1 MIRFIAVESSLIG
14 CLAILATISFLETAG
29 LPMSADA
36 RDGDVVCCQGLLQ
49 LELEIIVL
57 GVLTVCGGAVALYWL
72 FQRFG
77 TTRWTF
83 WLFTLISIGFQAPA
97 ILSHNS
103 IDWLPAQS
111 IPWLTTGLGASTVTV
126 MLLASLTLLVTLH
139 RVADLRRLYAK
150 LGDLR
155 VDPDERRVVI
165 VKELTVL
172 GGLCGF
178 SLAVSVALLAGGLA
192 LAELDSVLGRSPW
205 TVLTMGFAALCLLGS
220 FLYLWLRR
228 HGSF

>member
-14 CLAILATISFLETAG
+14 CLAILAMISFLETAG
-29 LPMSADA
+29 RPMSTDA
-36 RDGDVVCCQGLLQ
+36 RDGDIVCCQGLLQ
-49 LELEIIVL
+49 WEPEFIVL
-57 GVLTVCGGAVALYWL
+57 GILMVCGGAVALYWL
-72 FQRFG
+72 LQWFG
-77 TTRWTF
+77 TTWLTF

-103 IDWLPAQS
+103 IDWLPAKS

-126 MLLASLTLLVTLH
+126 MLLVSLTILVTLH
-139 RVADLRRLYAK
+139 RVADVRRLYAK
-150 LGDLR
+150 LRALR
-155 VDPDERRVVI
+155 VDPNERSAVI

-178 SLAVSVALLAGGLA
+178 SLAVAVALLAGGLA

-220 FLYLWLRR
+220 FVYLWLRR